1 MHSGNRFDEDIFET
15 GMVLEQNANTWE
27 LTKLQENFL
36 VKIKPHDRNPPTRFA
51 LVNQSL
57 SNDSSVRTCL

>member
-36 VKIKPHDRNPPTRFA
+36 VKIKPHDRNPLTRFA
-51 LVNQSL
+51 LVN
-57 SNDSSVRTCL
+57 

>member
-27 LTKLQENFL
+27 LTKLQDFFL
-36 VKIKPHDRNPPTRFA
+36 LRS
-51 LVNQSL
+51 SL
-57 SNDSSVRTCL
+57 MTGILQQGLPL